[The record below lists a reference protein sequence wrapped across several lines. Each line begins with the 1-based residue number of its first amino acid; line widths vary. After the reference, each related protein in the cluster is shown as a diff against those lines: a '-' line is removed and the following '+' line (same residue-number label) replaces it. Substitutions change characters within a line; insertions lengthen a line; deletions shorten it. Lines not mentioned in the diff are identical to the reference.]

1 MLCMLHSTCYNR
13 GMRKKEDPNDI
24 TIEQENV
31 ISTLFTAAHD
41 ARGFDWDFQHGE
53 NHHELYNEE
62 VIMVLNQL
70 ELIWEDETQDEIAI
84 TLGRYC
90 GCVI

>member
-1 MLCMLHSTCYNR
+1 
-13 GMRKKEDPNDI
+13 MRKQEDPNDI
-24 TIEQENV
+24 TIEQENI

-62 VIMVLNQL
+62 VVMVLNQL
-70 ELIWEDETQDEIAI
+70 ELIWPEQTQDEIAI
-84 TLGRYC
+84 TLGHYL
-90 GCVI
+90 GCEV

>member
-1 MLCMLHSTCYNR
+1 MLCMLQFTLYNG

-41 ARGFDWDFQHGE
+41 ARGFDWDFTHGE
-53 NHHELYNEE
+53 NHHELYHEE
-62 VIMVLNQL
+62 LIMVLNQL
-70 ELIWEDETQDEIAI
+70 ELIWEDQTQDEIAI

>member
-1 MLCMLHSTCYNR
+1 MLLFTCYNR
-13 GMRKKEDPNDI
+13 GMRKTEDPNDI

-31 ISTLFTAAHD
+31 ISILFTAAHD
-41 ARGFDWDFQHGE
+41 ARGFDWDFTHGD
-53 NHHELYNEE
+53 NHVALYEEE
-62 VIMVLNQL
+62 VVMVLNQL
-70 ELIWEDETQDEIAI
+70 ELIWDEQTQDEIAI